1 MLAPAEL
8 AQVTLL
14 CAQSAASDVGT
25 EVADGVSGLETE
37 CKAQPLLVSTEFKEE
52 IDVLKA
58 ENRNLR
64 EKLQHET
71 RLREDLE
78 KVR

>member
-1 MLAPAEL
+1 M
-8 AQVTLL
+8 
-14 CAQSAASDVGT
+14 
-25 EVADGVSGLETE
+25 ADGVSGLETE
-37 CKAQPLLVSTEFKEE
+37 CRAQPLLVSTEFKEE